1 MSEGAVQEAGVGA
14 VGAGA
19 MGPTAGVLLRQAR
32 EAAGMHIAALAV
44 SLKVPV
50 GKLEALESDNFA
62 ALPDAVFA
70 RALASSVCRALKID
84 PAAVL
89 ERLPQ
94 SQPPRLA
101 TDSAGIN
108 ATFKDP
114 SAKIVAPLGA
124 SSSSRTVALAVLALL
139 VGAAVVYFLPSGV
152 LESLHPQA
160 SSPTQAVAV
169 VQAPATIAQAP
180 ATVVEPVPAAE
191 PTPAPV
197 AAQEP
202 APAAAAVVASAPAP
216 VAAPPVPAPVV
227 SAAGAVAGEA
237 APPAAAPSGIVEF
250 RANGESW
257 VQVRDASG
265 AVTFQRSLKAGETA
279 AASGKPPLSVV
290 VGKVNATEVFV
301 RGAPFDLAVV
311 ARENVARFEVK

>member
-1 MSEGAVQEAGVGA
+1 MSEGVEREAGAMVES
-14 VGAGA
+14 AGA
-19 MGPTAGVLLRQAR
+19 MGPTAGVLLRKAR
-32 EAAGMHIAALAV
+32 EAAGVHIAALAV

-70 RALASSVCRALKID
+70 RALASSVCRALKIE

-114 SAKIVAPLGA
+114 HAKTAAPLGA

-139 VGAAVVYFLPSGV
+139 VGAAVVYFLPSGM
-152 LESLHPQA
+152 LETLRPQA
-160 SSPTQAVAV
+160 SSPTRAEAV
-169 VQAPATIAQAP
+169 AQAP
-180 ATVVEPVPAAE
+180 ATATEPAPVAEPVPAPAPAASPE
-191 PTPAPV
+191 PAPV
-197 AAQEP
+197 
-202 APAAAAVVASAPAP
+202 AAAVVASAPAP
-216 VAAPPVPAPVV
+216 AAAPAVPAPAV
-227 SAAGAVAGEA
+227 SAPGAVAGEA
-237 APPAAAPSGIVEF
+237 VQPAVAPSGIVEF

-265 AVTFQRSLKAGETA
+265 SVTFQRSLKAGETA

-301 RGAPFDLAVV
+301 RGAPFDLAAV